1 MADGLS
7 SSELDRYK
15 KHLQLPEIGVQGQ
28 MKLKAAAVLL
38 VGVGGLGSPAALYL
52 AAAGVGKLGL
62 VDDDRVAL
70 SNLQRQVLHSVQTLG
85 ESKPSS
91 GAKILHDL
99 NPEIEVNQYS
109 YRLTDDNA
117 ARLID
122 AYNIVLDCTDN
133 YPTRLLIN
141 RVCAAQHK
149 PMIHGA
155 VFKFEG
161 QVSVFQSPA
170 GPCYSCLYPQ
180 KPVEEV
186 IPDPSTNGL
195 ISTAPGIIGVLQANE
210 VFKLLLEI
218 GKPLIGRLLLVDLLE
233 MQFREIKINRNPQ
246 CPVCGNVNKK

>member
-1 MADGLS
+1 MDDGLS
-7 SSELDRYK
+7 SNELDRYK

-28 MKLKAAAVLL
+28 QKLKAAAVLL

-70 SNLQRQVLHSVQTLG
+70 SNLQRQVLHSVHNLG

-99 NPEIEVNQYS
+99 NPEIEVNQYG

-117 ARLID
+117 TVLID
-122 AYNIVLDCTDN
+122 EYDIVLDCTDN

-141 RVCAAQHK
+141 RVCAARHK
-149 PMIHGA
+149 PMVHGA
-155 VFKFEG
+155 VFRFEG
-161 QVSVFQSPA
+161 QASVFHSPD
-170 GPCYSCLYPQ
+170 GPCYTCLYPQ
-180 KPVEEV
+180 KPAEEV

-195 ISTAPGIIGVLQANE
+195 IATAPGIIGVIQANE
-210 VFKLLLEI
+210 VIKLLLDI
-218 GKPLIGRLLLVDLLE
+218 GKPLIGRLLLVDLLD
-233 MQFREIKINRNPQ
+233 MHFREIKINRNPK
-246 CPVCGNVNKK
+246 CPVCGNVNRK